1 MNRRMTL
8 SVQLFAVLFSLVTC
22 TALVLV
28 LSEKYGARFDLT
40 ATREH
45 QISEQSKTA
54 VAKLDRSVTIA
65 VAADITGLSKVT
77 AQRLRDV
84 LDALTAA
91 SPRISS
97 KLMDTSSP
105 AGQQAYEQLIR
116 QMATEDKQVIE
127 EHLAALKI
135 AADESTDIAERLVAA
150 GLEVA
155 KLRDVLVAAMP
166 PGGGI
171 DRVKSGWD
179 ATSAEARLF
188 ADSLNQAVAR
198 ASDILS
204 KPLDPL
210 PVPAADDAARVLREA
225 LTKIS
230 SELPRVNDTVDQVA
244 LSAAVNAEAKA
255 LARDLGTRFASLRDR
270 TARLA
275 AGLERLGTLRVLRV
289 ASAIGRTRGCVL
301 IGAPLSGDPKAVTVG
316 GGGELPT
323 SLTAVDID
331 ELLGPATSPGEAQAV
346 IQVDRRFRME
356 ELLVAGLDAFIPRP
370 RPLVVFV
377 HADRGQLAPNYAPVR
392 KLADRLAL
400 LGIDVGEWRVAV
412 DASLPTPI
420 AQVLAAGRPVV
431 FATVSPAALPGD
443 QASMLDQATRVS
455 KLSAAVEALLRDGRS
470 LLVSV
475 VPSVLPAGGADDPL
489 VKPLEAIGIKADTG
503 RVIMERIKTAAGSGV
518 LTDAVL
524 TEPMPAGTE
533 ATPASTASS
542 AVRIGQAVSGL
553 RTRLI
558 WPVALLL
565 PGAEGV
571 ALQPVL
577 TLASTADRW
586 AEAEWLRLRQHRGD
600 PSAAPV
606 VEPGGPKDL
615 ITPGDGS
622 AAWIMAAAAERPLRD
637 SSSSTGAAA
646 AARLPQR
653 VLVVGSQGWF
663 ADAVTDAASVVD
675 GRAAF
680 EYPGNTEFF
689 VASVRWLCN
698 QEDLIRRS
706 AQAQSV
712 PTIAGVT
719 DGQLSALRLLVIAVM
734 PLAVLLIGALWKL
747 IRK

>member
-1 MNRRMTL
+1 MNRRLTL

-22 TALVLV
+22 TALALV
-28 LSEKYGARFDLT
+28 LSEKYGTRFDLT
-40 ATREH
+40 STREH
-45 QISEQSKTA
+45 QISEQSMAA
-54 VAKLDRSVTIA
+54 VAKLERSVTIA
-65 VAADITGLSKVT
+65 VAADLTGLSKIT
-77 AQRLRDV
+77 AQRLNDV

-91 SPRISS
+91 SPRIST

-116 QMATEDKQVIE
+116 RMATEDKQVIE

-135 AADESTDIAERLVAA
+135 AADESTDIAERLLAA
-150 GLEVA
+150 GVEVT

-166 PGGGI
+166 PGGAI
-171 DRVKSGWD
+171 DRVKSAWD

-188 ADSLNQAVAR
+188 ADGLTQAVAR
-198 ASDILS
+198 AKDILS

-210 PVPAADDAARVLREA
+210 PVPAVDDAARVLREA
-225 LTKIS
+225 LTKVS
-230 SELPRVNDTVDQVA
+230 SELPRINDTVDQVS
-244 LSAAVNAEAKA
+244 LSAAVNVEAKT
-255 LARDLGTRFASLRDR
+255 LARELGTRFASYRDR

-275 AGLERLGTLRVLRV
+275 AGIERLGTLRVLRV
-289 ASAIGRTRGCVL
+289 ASAIGRTRGCIL
-301 IGAPLSGDPKAVTVG
+301 IGAPLPGDPKAVTVG
-316 GGGELPT
+316 GSGELPT

-331 ELLGPATSPGEAQAV
+331 ELLGPAASPGEAQADAQ
-346 IQVDRRFRME
+346 IDRRFRME
-356 ELLVAGLDAFIPRP
+356 ELLVAGLDAFTPRP

-470 LLVSV
+470 LLVSL

-489 VKPLEAIGIKADTG
+489 VKPLEALGIKADTG
-503 RVIMERIKTAAGSGV
+503 RVIMERVKTSAGSGV

-524 TEPMPAGTE
+524 TEPMPPGS
-533 ATPASTASS
+533 PASS
-542 AVRIGQAVSGL
+542 ASANSALRIGQAVSGL

-558 WPVALLL
+558 WPLALLL
-565 PGAEGV
+565 PGVEGV
-571 ALQPVL
+571 TLQPVL
-577 TLASTADRW
+577 TLATTPDRW

-600 PSAAPV
+600 PSSAPA

-615 ITPGDGS
+615 LSPADGS
-622 AAWIMAAAAERPLRD
+622 AAWILAAAAERPLRD
-637 SSSSTGAAA
+637 APSGTAGTLTP
-646 AARLPQR
+646 RLPQR
-653 VLVVGSQGWF
+653 VFIIGSQGWF

-680 EYPGNTEFF
+680 EYPGNTELF
-689 VASVRWLCN
+689 VASVRWLSN
-698 QEDLIRRS
+698 QENLIRRS

-719 DGQLSALRLLVIAVM
+719 EGQLSALRLLVIAVM
-734 PLAVLLIGALWKL
+734 PLAVLLLGAAWKL
-747 IRK
+747 IRN

>member
-1 MNRRMTL
+1 MNRRVTL
-8 SVQLFAVLFSLVTC
+8 SVQLFAVVFSLVTC
-22 TALVLV
+22 TALALV
-28 LSEKYGARFDLT
+28 LSEKYGTRFDLT

-45 QISEQSKTA
+45 QISEQSKAA
-54 VAKLDRSVTIA
+54 VAKLERSVTIA
-65 VAADITGLSKVT
+65 VAADLTGLSKVT
-77 AQRLRDV
+77 TQRLNDV

-135 AADESTDIAERLVAA
+135 AAEESTDIAERLLAA
-150 GLEVA
+150 GVEVT

-171 DRVKSGWD
+171 DRVKSAWD

-188 ADSLNQAVAR
+188 ADGLTQAVTRAR
-198 ASDILS
+198 DILG

-225 LTKIS
+225 LTKVS
-230 SELPRVNDTVDQVA
+230 SELPRINDTVDQVS
-244 LSAAVNAEAKA
+244 LSAAVNAEAKT
-255 LARDLGTRFASLRDR
+255 LARELGTRFASYRDR

-289 ASAIGRTRGCVL
+289 ASAIGRTRGCIL

-316 GGGELPT
+316 GSGELPT
-323 SLTAVDID
+323 SLTAVDVD
-331 ELLGPATSPGEAQAV
+331 ELLGPVASPGDAQADA
-346 IQVDRRFRME
+346 QVDRRFRME

-377 HADRGQLAPNYAPVR
+377 HADRGQLAPNFAPVR

-420 AQVLAAGRPVV
+420 AQILASGRPVV

-470 LLVSV
+470 LLVSL

-489 VKPLEAIGIKADTG
+489 VKPLEALGIKADTG
-503 RVIMERIKTAAGSGV
+503 RVIMERVKTSAGSGV

-524 TEPMPAGTE
+524 TEPMPPGI
-533 ATPASTASS
+533 PASTASANS
-542 AVRIGQAVSGL
+542 APRIGQAVSGL

-571 ALQPVL
+571 TLQPVL
-577 TLASTADRW
+577 TLATTPDRW

-600 PSAAPV
+600 PSSAPA

-615 ITPGDGS
+615 LAPADGS
-622 AAWIMAAAAERPLRD
+622 AAWILAAAAERPLRD
-637 SSSSTGAAA
+637 APSGTAGTPTP
-646 AARLPQR
+646 RLPQR

-680 EYPGNTEFF
+680 EYPGNTELF

-719 DGQLSALRLLVIAVM
+719 EGQLSALRLLVIAVM
-734 PLAVLLIGALWKL
+734 PLAVLLLGAAWKL
-747 IRK
+747 IRG